1 MEGRRMLEKRA
12 LLWTSVNTDVV
23 GANQKIPVIV
33 CTADNK
39 YYVAE
44 STTAK
49 RTGYGPD
56 TLRLQRR

>member
-1 MEGRRMLEKRA
+1 MLEKRA

-44 STTAK
+44 STTANVQ
-49 RTGYGPD
+49 D
-56 TLRLQRR
+56 MALITLRLQRR